1 MKLYKYIFHSNP
13 VGLQTL
19 TLDVHECPCT
29 YVSQDYPVHRIR
41 KSSIG
46 TVNPESLELI
56 LTEENAEEACNVFAR
71 HFSKQAQVYT
81 HLVQILD
88 EYADILFNKEPETLS
103 VCGKGDLH

>member
-19 TLDVHECPCT
+19 TLDVHERPCT
-29 YVSQDYPVHRIR
+29 YVSRDYPVHRIR

-56 LTEENAEEACNVFAR
+56 LTEENPEEACCLFAR

-88 EYADILFNKEPETLS
+88 EYADILFNKKPETLS
-103 VCGKGDLH
+103 DYGKGELH